1 MWREYKARKIQAGDQ
16 KQSVGPA
23 PPEPDIGKFAKD
35 HGLVAG
41 RTGLMAE
48 WDLRDTGIGQS
59 VVGRGAYLWRYAF
72 QSVPYRSE
80 ISQDLKDGK
89 GSLFMFWKTDDE
101 KEQVPKF
108 EDVRAEVLRAW
119 KLIRARDLALEAAKK
134 LAAEAQ
140 KANQPL
146 KQVFADQPERHVIL
160 PSKFTWLNFGNVAMS
175 WQQPARLSTVEG
187 VQMPGWDFM
196 REVFSLERG
205 QVSVAFNA
213 PKTIAYVVRPS
224 EFTPSY
230 ETLRTEFE
238 TEPYGMYVMASRKD
252 YDDMRE
258 AWLDE
263 IKKSVGFAWG
273 PGHRSERLA
282 DYAPAGEDY

>member
-1 MWREYKARKIQAGDQ
+1 MPQRNIIKIFDELKEQVSQYGDLWREYKARKIQAGDQ

-23 PPEPDIGKFAKD
+23 PPEPDIEKFAKD

-48 WDLRDTGIGQS
+48 WDLKDTEIGQS
-59 VVGRGAYLWRYAF
+59 IVGRGAYLWRYAF

-108 EDVRAEVLRAW
+108 KDVRAEVLRAW

-140 KANQPL
+140 KAKKPL
-146 KQVFADQPERHVIL
+146 KQVFADRPERHVIL
-160 PSKFTWLNFGNVAMS
+160 PAKFTWLNFGNVAMG
-175 WQQPARLSTVEG
+175 WRQPARLSTVEG
-187 VQMPGWDFM
+187 VPMPGWDFM
-196 REVFSLERG
+196 AQGVQPGAGSGGRG
-205 QVSVAFNA
+205 LQRPQDHRLRCPPQRVHPELRNPADRVRDRALRHVRNGL
-213 PKTIAYVVRPS
+213 PKR
-224 EFTPSY
+224 
-230 ETLRTEFE
+230 LR
-238 TEPYGMYVMASRKD
+238 
-252 YDDMRE
+252 
-258 AWLDE
+258 
-263 IKKSVGFAWG
+263 
-273 PGHRSERLA
+273 
-282 DYAPAGEDY
+282 